1 VFVVVATIIAA
12 GAFFGTQA
20 FLLDDDAAD
29 DNRRAVAVQSGT
41 LLDEVTASGSVE
53 FPELESMRFDIS
65 GNVGEI
71 LVEEGDEVTAGMP
84 LVELDGVTI
93 AALESELAAAEIELE
108 NAGEELAELLGGV
121 TELERATLEKAVASA
136 EIDLQNAKDDRA
148 DLLNGVTD
156 LDRATAASDLADAR
170 VTTATAA
177 EALAEF
183 TGANGTDSPA
193 TATSKEALSDANDAL
208 ADAIVASED
217 DAKSQAE
224 LVADAQETF
233 DDTAS
238 DYSGQI
244 TAWFGSVVPTEDRSL
259 SPSDLAEKWN
269 ATVDEIF
276 AESVALVDSPLD
288 DPNTPWNELVVW
300 AWTHLIPVAIETNC
314 EITAD
319 LARCPSVEISDSWDV
334 RVAEQESLGEAVAD
348 AASAVTTQQKL
359 IEAARDVVE
368 TTADD
373 IVETTNS
380 TDIGALAATLDE
392 AIERETDFETTFNEL
407 NDVDQL
413 QLILAA
419 TAINLA
425 AAELDNALQDLA
437 EAGLETAADD
447 IVETTNS
454 TDIGALAATLDEAI
468 ERETDFETTFNELN
482 DVDQLQLIL
491 AATAINLAAAELD
504 NALQDLAEAGLEAP
518 TASSVGQDPGSGGIG
533 ALDLLQVKL
542 ATAAVNKAKADLDL
556 AVEQL
561 AGIRLVAPN
570 DGVITSISVVVG
582 DPVNRNTAVLDIV
595 DLDVVTVEAAVDEI
609 DVLLLRVGDEV
620 AVVLDA
626 LPGQVLEGTVE
637 VIGDGLNV
645 QGVIEFPFT
654 VALIPPDGVE
664 LIEGLSATATIVI
677 NRIDNALL
685 IPLQSLGGS
694 FAQPTV
700 DVVIDSGFV
709 TTPVTLGASDD
720 FWVIVDSGLT
730 EGQQVLMEVVESVDP
745 FQQFF
750 GGGGAIRIQRGGGF
764 TGGGGFGGGGRG
776 GGGHQGGPN

>member
-1 VFVVVATIIAA
+1 MESTPSQQQAAPEQTQNGSAGTRSQGFPATKIGVFVVVATIIAA

-53 FPELESMRFDIS
+53 FLELESMRFDIS

-136 EIDLQNAKDDRA
+136 EINLQNAKDDRA

-244 TAWFGSVVPTEDRSL
+244 TAWFGSVVTTADRSL

-334 RVAEQESLGEAVAD
+334 RVAEQESRGEAVAD

-373 IVETTNS
+373 IVETTNN
-380 TDIGALAATLDE
+380 TY
-392 AIERETDFETTFNEL
+392 
-407 NDVDQL
+407 
-413 QLILAA
+413 
-419 TAINLA
+419 
-425 AAELDNALQDLA
+425 
-437 EAGLETAADD
+437 
-447 IVETTNS
+447 
-454 TDIGALAATLDEAI
+454 IGALAATLDEAI

-764 TGGGGFGGGGRG
+764 TGGGGGRG

>member
-183 TGANGTDSPA
+183 TGVTELERATLEKAVASAEINLQNAKDDRADLLNGVTDLDRATAASDLADARVTTATAAEALAEFTGANGTDSPA

-244 TAWFGSVVPTEDRSL
+244 TAWFGSVVTTEDRSL

-288 DPNTPWNELVVW
+288 DPNTPWNEPVVW

-373 IVETTNS
+373 IVETTNN
-380 TDIGALAATLDE
+380 TY
-392 AIERETDFETTFNEL
+392 
-407 NDVDQL
+407 
-413 QLILAA
+413 
-419 TAINLA
+419 
-425 AAELDNALQDLA
+425 
-437 EAGLETAADD
+437 
-447 IVETTNS
+447 
-454 TDIGALAATLDEAI
+454 IGALAATLDEAI

>member
-1 VFVVVATIIAA
+1 MESTPSQQQAAPEQTQNGSAGTRSQGFPATKIGVFVVVATIIAA

-244 TAWFGSVVPTEDRSL
+244 TAWFGSVVTTEDRSL

-288 DPNTPWNELVVW
+288 DPNTPWNEPVVW

-368 TTADD
+368 TT
-373 IVETTNS
+373 
-380 TDIGALAATLDE
+380 
-392 AIERETDFETTFNEL
+392 
-407 NDVDQL
+407 
-413 QLILAA
+413 
-419 TAINLA
+419 
-425 AAELDNALQDLA
+425 
-437 EAGLETAADD
+437 ADD

-776 GGGHQGGPN
+776 GGGQQGGPN

>member
-1 VFVVVATIIAA
+1 MESTPSQQQAAPEQTQNGSAGTRSQGFPATKIGVFVVVATIIAA

-244 TAWFGSVVPTEDRSL
+244 TAWFGSVVTTADRSL

-288 DPNTPWNELVVW
+288 DPNTPWNEPVVW
-300 AWTHLIPVAIETNC
+300 AWTHLFPVAIETNC

-373 IVETTNS
+373 IVETTNN
-380 TDIGALAATLDE
+380 TY
-392 AIERETDFETTFNEL
+392 
-407 NDVDQL
+407 
-413 QLILAA
+413 
-419 TAINLA
+419 
-425 AAELDNALQDLA
+425 
-437 EAGLETAADD
+437 
-447 IVETTNS
+447 IV
-454 TDIGALAATLDEAI
+454 ALAATLDEAI

-776 GGGHQGGPN
+776 GGGQQGGPN

>member
-1 VFVVVATIIAA
+1 MESTPSQQQAAPEQTQNGSAGTRSQGFPATKIGVFVVVATIIAA

-136 EIDLQNAKDDRA
+136 EINLQNAKDDRA

-244 TAWFGSVVPTEDRSL
+244 TAWFGSVVTTEDRSL

-368 TTADD
+368 TT
-373 IVETTNS
+373 
-380 TDIGALAATLDE
+380 
-392 AIERETDFETTFNEL
+392 
-407 NDVDQL
+407 
-413 QLILAA
+413 
-419 TAINLA
+419 
-425 AAELDNALQDLA
+425 
-437 EAGLETAADD
+437 ADD

-664 LIEGLSATATIVI
+664 LIEGLSATVTIVI

-776 GGGHQGGPN
+776 GGGQQGGPN

>member
-1 VFVVVATIIAA
+1 
-12 GAFFGTQA
+12 
-20 FLLDDDAAD
+20 
-29 DNRRAVAVQSGT
+29 
-41 LLDEVTASGSVE
+41 
-53 FPELESMRFDIS
+53 M
-65 GNVGEI
+65 
-71 LVEEGDEVTAGMP
+71 TAGMP

-244 TAWFGSVVPTEDRSL
+244 TAWFGSVVTTEDRSL

-314 EITAD
+314 ENTAD

-368 TTADD
+368 TT
-373 IVETTNS
+373 
-380 TDIGALAATLDE
+380 
-392 AIERETDFETTFNEL
+392 
-407 NDVDQL
+407 
-413 QLILAA
+413 
-419 TAINLA
+419 
-425 AAELDNALQDLA
+425 
-437 EAGLETAADD
+437 ADD

>member
-1 VFVVVATIIAA
+1 MESTPSQQQAAPEQTQNGSAGTRSQGFPATKIGVFVVVATIIAA

-244 TAWFGSVVPTEDRSL
+244 TAWFGSVVTTEDRSL

-288 DPNTPWNELVVW
+288 DPNTPWNEPVVW

-368 TTADD
+368 TT
-373 IVETTNS
+373 
-380 TDIGALAATLDE
+380 
-392 AIERETDFETTFNEL
+392 
-407 NDVDQL
+407 
-413 QLILAA
+413 
-419 TAINLA
+419 
-425 AAELDNALQDLA
+425 
-437 EAGLETAADD
+437 ADD

>member
-1 VFVVVATIIAA
+1 MT
-12 GAFFGTQA
+12 
-20 FLLDDDAAD
+20 
-29 DNRRAVAVQSGT
+29 
-41 LLDEVTASGSVE
+41 
-53 FPELESMRFDIS
+53 
-65 GNVGEI
+65 
-71 LVEEGDEVTAGMP
+71 
-84 LVELDGVTI
+84 
-93 AALESELAAAEIELE
+93 
-108 NAGEELAELLGGV
+108 
-121 TELERATLEKAVASA
+121 
-136 EIDLQNAKDDRA
+136 
-148 DLLNGVTD
+148 
-156 LDRATAASDLADAR
+156 
-170 VTTATAA
+170 
-177 EALAEF
+177 
-183 TGANGTDSPA
+183 
-193 TATSKEALSDANDAL
+193 
-208 ADAIVASED
+208 
-217 DAKSQAE
+217 
-224 LVADAQETF
+224 
-233 DDTAS
+233 
-238 DYSGQI
+238 
-244 TAWFGSVVPTEDRSL
+244 TEDRSL

-288 DPNTPWNELVVW
+288 DPNTPWNEPVVW

-314 EITAD
+314 EIAAD

-368 TTADD
+368 TT
-373 IVETTNS
+373 
-380 TDIGALAATLDE
+380 
-392 AIERETDFETTFNEL
+392 
-407 NDVDQL
+407 
-413 QLILAA
+413 
-419 TAINLA
+419 
-425 AAELDNALQDLA
+425 
-437 EAGLETAADD
+437 ADD

-720 FWVIVDSGLT
+720 IWVIVDSGLT

>member
-1 VFVVVATIIAA
+1 MESTPSQQQAAPEQTQNGSAGTRSQGFPATKIGVFVVVATIIAA

-244 TAWFGSVVPTEDRSL
+244 TAWFGSVVTTEDRSL

-288 DPNTPWNELVVW
+288 DPNTPWNEPVVW

-373 IVETTNS
+373 IVETTNN
-380 TDIGALAATLDE
+380 TY
-392 AIERETDFETTFNEL
+392 
-407 NDVDQL
+407 
-413 QLILAA
+413 
-419 TAINLA
+419 
-425 AAELDNALQDLA
+425 
-437 EAGLETAADD
+437 
-447 IVETTNS
+447 
-454 TDIGALAATLDEAI
+454 IGALAATLDEAI

-776 GGGHQGGPN
+776 GGGQQGGPN

>member
-1 VFVVVATIIAA
+1 MESTPSQQQAAPEQTQNGSAGTRSQGFPATKIGVFVVVATIIAA

-29 DNRRAVAVQSGT
+29 DNRRAVAVQRGT

-53 FPELESMRFDIS
+53 FLELESMRFDIS

-244 TAWFGSVVPTEDRSL
+244 TAWFGSVVTTEDRSL

-373 IVETTNS
+373 IVETTN
-380 TDIGALAATLDE
+380 
-392 AIERETDFETTFNEL
+392 N
-407 NDVDQL
+407 
-413 QLILAA
+413 
-419 TAINLA
+419 
-425 AAELDNALQDLA
+425 
-437 EAGLETAADD
+437 
-447 IVETTNS
+447 

-582 DPVNRNTAVLDIV
+582 DPVNRNTAVLEIV
-595 DLDVVTVEAAVDEI
+595 DLDGVTGEAAVDEI

>member
-1 VFVVVATIIAA
+1 MESTPSQQQAAPEQTQNGSAGTRSQGFPAIKICVFVVVATIIAA

-53 FPELESMRFDIS
+53 FLELESMRFDIS

-136 EIDLQNAKDDRA
+136 EINLQNAKDDRA

-244 TAWFGSVVPTEDRSL
+244 TAWFGSVVTTEDRSL

-368 TTADD
+368 TT
-373 IVETTNS
+373 
-380 TDIGALAATLDE
+380 
-392 AIERETDFETTFNEL
+392 
-407 NDVDQL
+407 
-413 QLILAA
+413 
-419 TAINLA
+419 
-425 AAELDNALQDLA
+425 
-437 EAGLETAADD
+437 ADD

-750 GGGGAIRIQRGGGF
+750 GGGG
-764 TGGGGFGGGGRG
+764 GFGGGGRG

>member
-1 VFVVVATIIAA
+1 MESTPSQQQAAPEQTQNGSAGTRSQGFPATKIGVFVVVATIIAA

-136 EIDLQNAKDDRA
+136 EINLQNAKDDRA

-170 VTTATAA
+170 VTTAMAA

-244 TAWFGSVVPTEDRSL
+244 TAWFGSVVTTEDRSL

-288 DPNTPWNELVVW
+288 DPNTPWNEPVVW

-368 TTADD
+368 TT
-373 IVETTNS
+373 
-380 TDIGALAATLDE
+380 
-392 AIERETDFETTFNEL
+392 
-407 NDVDQL
+407 
-413 QLILAA
+413 
-419 TAINLA
+419 
-425 AAELDNALQDLA
+425 
-437 EAGLETAADD
+437 ADD

>member
-1 VFVVVATIIAA
+1 MESTPSQQQAAPEQTQNGSAGTRSQGFPATKIGVFVVVATIIAA

-136 EIDLQNAKDDRA
+136 EINLQNAKDDRA

-244 TAWFGSVVPTEDRSL
+244 TAWFGSVVTTEDRSL

-288 DPNTPWNELVVW
+288 DPNTPWNEPVVW

-368 TTADD
+368 TT
-373 IVETTNS
+373 
-380 TDIGALAATLDE
+380 
-392 AIERETDFETTFNEL
+392 
-407 NDVDQL
+407 
-413 QLILAA
+413 
-419 TAINLA
+419 
-425 AAELDNALQDLA
+425 
-437 EAGLETAADD
+437 ADD

-776 GGGHQGGPN
+776 GGGQQGGPN